1 MNSNQTQ
8 PLRPQAEGPAVATCI
23 TWQTPTLACLGTV
36 ASLTAAGSGKVSESN
51 PGGGCNQSKN
61 KAVPPKC

>member
-1 MNSNQTQ
+1 MDSNQTQ

-36 ASLTAAGSGKVSESN
+36 ASLTAAGSQGNLECGNNGAKK
-51 PGGGCNQSKN
+51 GC
-61 KAVPPKC
+61 PKP